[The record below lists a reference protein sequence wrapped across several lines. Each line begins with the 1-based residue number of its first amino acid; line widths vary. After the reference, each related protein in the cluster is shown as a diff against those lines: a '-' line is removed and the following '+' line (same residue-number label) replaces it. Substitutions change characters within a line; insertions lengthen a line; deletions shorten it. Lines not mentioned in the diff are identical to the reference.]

1 MELLAKSEPKITL
14 ECHINDCLLVLNQ
27 LKVSFEKISN
37 DEKLKDFWHL
47 LELSII
53 FHDLGKSH
61 KEFQKLLLGKNN
73 DWNFQRHELF
83 SLPFLDNL
91 EIESNKKELLKLVV
105 AGHHKDFFDLFSNYI
120 NGKYEINADFG
131 LLPNLDENKTF
142 VEEFE
147 LNVYKDKIIDLLDKF
162 KIRQSTKE
170 VKGVEG
176 LIKKYLKKPISSET
190 NQYWLLLLLFGALKH
205 CDHLGSAQIH
215 NIPKISD
222 NQFKFLDSLKNNLS
236 QKGFNFYSHQ
246 INCSNSIGNVI
257 LTAPT
262 GSGKTESSMLW
273 LRKQLK
279 DVGQGRVFY
288 ILPFTASINA
298 MYERLS
304 DDFENSELVGMVHGK
319 LSAYLNQY
327 YEEFQYSISE
337 RKEKI
342 NSIKEKFRTLITPL
356 KVATPF
362 QLLKYLFGLKG
373 FEKGLFELYGSY
385 LIFDEIH
392 AYSPEIFAQIKVLLE
407 FATQKLNSTVM
418 IMTATMPTFL
428 KKEIQ
433 EAIGHHKNL
442 SADIKLYER
451 FRRHKVIIK
460 EGLLIDNLDL
470 IEKDLKS
477 GKKVLVVCNTIEQS
491 QNIYNYF
498 DKNNFDCQKLL
509 LHGSFN
515 SSDRNIN
522 EQILLNAERINNS
535 SKSIN
540 LLIGTQAIE
549 VSLDID
555 YDLIYSEPAPID
567 ALIQRFGRVNRK
579 REKDICPCYV
589 FSNNNKSDYY
599 IYDKQL
605 IEKTIEVFQ
614 ENQATNNGVID
625 ENDLQK
631 YIDKVYPDWSEESLE
646 IFNFIYKML
655 KESVENL
662 TPMLH
667 SKQKEEDFYK
677 QFDGIRILPQSLKQK
692 FEDYLDNYD
701 FINAENLK
709 VQIRSNRFLQFL
721 NSNSIR
727 KETYFIDKGENKKLL
742 NIDYWVTNKKYN
754 EVVGLDI
761 QDNEIWDDANFI

>member
-1 MELLAKSEPKITL
+1 MELLAKSEPKVTL
-14 ECHINDCLLVLNQ
+14 ENHINDCLIIYNQ
-27 LKVSFEKISN
+27 LKLIFNKIEKN
-37 DEKLKDFWHL
+37 NKLEGFWDL

-61 KEFQKLLLGKNN
+61 KEFQKLLNGKNN
-73 DWNFQRHELF
+73 NWNFQRHELF

-105 AGHHKDFFDLFSNYI
+105 AGHHKDYFDLFSNYI
-120 NGKYEINADFG
+120 DGRYENDDFG
-131 LLPNLDENKTF
+131 LLPSLEEKNTF

-162 KIRQSTKE
+162 KIRLSTKE
-170 VKGVEG
+170 VKEVEV

-190 NQYWLLLLLFGALKH
+190 NEYWLLLLLFGALKH

-298 MYERLS
+298 MYERIS

-327 YEEFQYSISE
+327 YEEFQYSVSE

-342 NSIKEKFRTLITPL
+342 NSIKKKFRTLITPL

-362 QLLKYLFGLKG
+362 QLLKFLFGLNG

-392 AYSPEIFAQIKVLLE
+392 AYSPEVFAQIQVLLE
-407 FATQKLNSTVM
+407 FATQKLNATVM
-418 IMTATMPTFL
+418 IMTATMPSFL

-433 EAIGHHKNL
+433 TSIGTFENISASNDLYKN
-442 SADIKLYER
+442 
-451 FRRHKVIIK
+451 FRRHQVLIK
-460 EGLLIDNLDL
+460 DGLLIDNYELIKSDL
-470 IEKDLKS
+470 ES
-477 GKKVLVVCNTIEQS
+477 GKKVLVVCNTIQQS

-498 DKNNFDCQKLL
+498 NEFNFELLL
-509 LHGSFN
+509 LHGSYN
-515 SSDRNIN
+515 SLDRNVN
-522 EQILLNAERINNS
+522 EQKLLNAEFDNTTYQV
-535 SKSIN
+535 N

-555 YDLIYSEPAPID
+555 YDVIYSEPAPID

-579 REKDICPCYV
+579 REKGICKCYV
-589 FSNNNKSDYY
+589 FSVNNKSDYF
-599 IYDKQL
+599 IYNNIVID
-605 IEKTIEVFQ
+605 KTIKVFK
-614 ENQATNNGVID
+614 ENQKNNNGIID
-625 ENDLQK
+625 ESLLQN
-631 YIDKVYPDWSEESLE
+631 YIDEVYPNWISEDEE
-646 IFNFIYKML
+646 KFNRTYTYL
-655 KESVENL
+655 KDSVREL
-662 TPMLH
+662 KPMLH

-677 QFDGIRILPQSLKQK
+677 QFDGIKILPQSLKHK
-692 FEDYLDNYD
+692 FHNYLDNFD

-709 VQIRSNRFLQFL
+709 VQIRSSRFIQLL
-721 NSNSIR
+721 KSKSIR
-727 KETYFIDKGENKKLL
+727 KETYFVDKGKNKKLL

-754 EVVGLDI
+754 EETGLDI
-761 QDNEIWDDANFI
+761 KSNESWDDSDQFN